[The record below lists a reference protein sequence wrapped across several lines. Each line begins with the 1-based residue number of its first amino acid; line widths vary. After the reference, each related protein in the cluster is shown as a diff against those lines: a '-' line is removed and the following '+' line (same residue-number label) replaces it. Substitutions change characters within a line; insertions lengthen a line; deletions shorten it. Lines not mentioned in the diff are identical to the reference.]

1 MNRENGEMSK
11 PIMPK
16 LIIKG
21 SVREKLKG
29 LYAQCDK
36 KALLIAT
43 NLTSICC
50 VYKEKIVKD
59 VSFHFFANT
68 PFKYIP
74 LTLYAIQN
82 KTLAFISVYS

>member
-1 MNRENGEMSK
+1 MNRVNGEMSK

-36 KALLIAT
+36 KALLIAS
-43 NLTSICC
+43 NFSSICC
-50 VYKEKIVKD
+50 VYKKKIVKD
-59 VSFHFFANT
+59 VSYRIT
-68 PFKYIP
+68 
-74 LTLYAIQN
+74 
-82 KTLAFISVYS
+82 